1 MTTSKVKTSLF
12 ILLGIGIITT
22 ACKKD
27 EEKKEEPPTK
37 TEMLTGNNW
46 VRTRIEIEPAIDFD
60 GNGTQENNL
69 TPYFAPCDLD
79 DFMNLKTDKTYIYEE
94 GPSKCDPND
103 PQVIETGTWTLNS
116 DNTRLVLTAGNGG
129 TTDYIIKALSNSSLV
144 TDEQATI
151 QGVNYTITTTY
162 D

>member
-46 VRTRIEIEPAIDFD
+46 IRTRIEIEPAIDID
-60 GNGTQENNL
+60 QNGTQENNL
-69 TPYFAPCDLD
+69 TPYYDPCDLD
-79 DFMNLKTDKTYIYEE
+79 DFLNLKTDKTFIIEE
-94 GPSKCDPND
+94 GASKCDPND
-103 PQVIETGTWTLNS
+103 PQVISTGTWTLNS
-116 DNTRLVLTAGNGG
+116 NEERFVLTSGG
-129 TTDYIIKALSNSSLV
+129 SSTDYLIKSLSPSKMV
-144 TDEQATI
+144 TEEQYTEA
-151 QGVNYTITTTY
+151 GVTYTLTITY